1 MLSMTRSRR
10 EMCIGSFGV
19 QLSQQLHIERKIVFQ
34 KEKKQMRFKK
44 ASSNVLEKNVPF
56 NNAGSLITK
65 VIVCFL
71 FCATLRIHT
80 GDKSFS

>member
-1 MLSMTRSRR
+1 
-10 EMCIGSFGV
+10 MCSGSFGG

-34 KEKKQMRFKK
+34 TEKKEMRLNK
-44 ASSNVLEKNVPF
+44 ASSNLLEKNVPF

-65 VIVCFL
+65 VIVFFL

-80 GDKSFS
+80 SDRSFS